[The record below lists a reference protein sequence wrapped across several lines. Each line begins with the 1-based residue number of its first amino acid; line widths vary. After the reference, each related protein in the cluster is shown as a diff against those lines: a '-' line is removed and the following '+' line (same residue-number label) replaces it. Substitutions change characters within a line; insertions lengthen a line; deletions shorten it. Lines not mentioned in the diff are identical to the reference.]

1 MEIDSFDHR
10 RHPPIM
16 KFVAECHRKFW
27 SWMMLALVCMPF
39 GLMSQTSPSI
49 NDANRGAIDV
59 PVGPRV
65 FLNDQ
70 ARLTFSAAWKEFRE
84 THTYNLDGEFENGG
98 SCPENQDTLDAFY
111 IYLGK
116 NRITKTIHFMQRC
129 GLCSGSGKLGSALDN
144 VSGNNNCPNCRGSG
158 KEEAAATYT
167 FFVLPSN
174 IPSKPETPR
183 QKQEKALRES
193 VAKELAELEL
203 SHSAGNAQASLRLGK
218 IYAEGYHFIPKDIS
232 KSEPYFLKAMTLGS
246 EIALS
251 GYLKAREEAFKGQT
265 NDAIVIYALR
275 LSSPATSQAAPL
287 IKLSYTDH
295 LIAQTISERTLALL
309 RKGKL
314 TPEDLKISKLRDI
327 ARSPNG
333 SEPIESRRTPKI
345 NFIIQEFLS
354 NDRPPRIAGSSFK
367 KLQQVALAKGNG
379 SFGMLGDF
387 IQNGEGPGSLRN
399 AQAAHI
405 YYNLEYLTS
414 GDPYAL
420 ESARSIEAS
429 IDAKTTSFF
438 VNQYRHL
445 AYNNTINE
453 TMLQAIEEI
462 HSILEITK

>member
-1 MEIDSFDHR
+1 
-10 RHPPIM
+10 M
-16 KFVAECHRKFW
+16 KFAGKCHRKLAM
-27 SWMMLALVCMPF
+27 WMVLALVCLTF
-39 GLMSQTSPSI
+39 RLTGQTSPSV

-70 ARLTFSAAWKEFRE
+70 ARLTFAAAWKEFRE

-98 SCPENQDTLDAFY
+98 NCPENQDTLDAFY
-111 IYLGK
+111 IHLGK
-116 NRITKTIHFMQRC
+116 TRITKTIHFTQRC
-129 GLCSGSGKLGSALDN
+129 SLCSGSGKLGSALDN
-144 VSGNNNCPNCRGSG
+144 LSGNNNCPNCRGSG

-174 IPSKPETPR
+174 IPAKPETPR

-193 VAKELAELEL
+193 VSKELAELEL
-203 SHSAGNAQASLRLGK
+203 GHSAGNAAASLRLGK
-218 IYAEGYHFIPKDIS
+218 IYAEGYHFIPKDVS

-265 NDAIVIYALR
+265 NDALMIYALR
-275 LSSPATSQAAPL
+275 LCNPATSSAAPL
-287 IKLSYTDH
+287 IQLSYTDH
-295 LIAQTISERTLALL
+295 LIAQAISERTLGLL

-333 SEPIESRRTPKI
+333 SEPVESRRIPKI

-354 NDRPPRIAGSSFK
+354 NDRPPRITGSSFK
-367 KLQQVALAKGNG
+367 KLHQVALAKGNG
-379 SFGMLGDF
+379 AFGMLGDF
-387 IQNGEGPGSLRN
+387 IQNGEGPTSKRN

-405 YYNLEYLTS
+405 YYTLEHLTS
-414 GDPYAL
+414 GDSYAL
-420 ESARSIEAS
+420 KCARNIESSV
-429 IDAKTTSFF
+429 DTKTTDFL
-438 VNQYRHL
+438 VNQYKHL
-445 AYNNTINE
+445 IYSDTINE
-453 TMLQAIEEI
+453 TLLQAIDEI
-462 HSILEITK
+462 HSLTVSIK

>member
-1 MEIDSFDHR
+1 MIF
-10 RHPPIM
+10 
-16 KFVAECHRKFW
+16 
-27 SWMMLALVCMPF
+27 ALTCLPF
-39 GLMSQTSPSI
+39 RLTSQTSPSI
-49 NDANRGAIDV
+49 NDANRGPVDV

-174 IPSKPETPR
+174 IPAKPETPR

-193 VAKELAELEL
+193 VTKELAELEL
-203 SHSAGNAQASLRLGK
+203 GHSAGNAQASLRLGK
-218 IYAEGYHFIPKDIS
+218 IYAEGYHFIPRDVS

-265 NDAIVIYALR
+265 NDAIIIYALR
-275 LSSPATSQAAPL
+275 LCSPATSQAAPL

-295 LIAQTISERTLALL
+295 LIAQAISERTWSLL

-314 TPEDLKISKLRDI
+314 TPEDLKLSKLRDI

-333 SEPIESRRTPKI
+333 SASIESRRIPKI
-345 NFIIQEFLS
+345 NFIVQEFFS
-354 NDRPPRIAGSSFK
+354 NDRPPRISGDSFK
-367 KLQQVALAKGNG
+367 KLQQAALAKGNG
-379 SFGMLGDF
+379 AFGMLGDF
-387 IQNGEGPGSLRN
+387 IQNGEGPTSKRN

-405 YYNLEYLTS
+405 YYKLEHLTS

-420 ESARSIEAS
+420 ECAQRIEETVDS
-429 IDAKTTSFF
+429 KTTDFF
-438 VNQYRHL
+438 LREYRKLLAESSVNDTALL
-445 AYNNTINE
+445 A
-453 TMLQAIEEI
+453 ADDI
-462 HSILEITK
+462 HPNIGIAK